1 VNESDNE
8 EVLRRGQR
16 TKAASSRVKT
26 ATRLERDAAWTGD
39 LAMCGAPLRR
49 PLRSPLGLEIVA
61 APWSVACGRHRHVIV
76 AAAACEVF
84 DVHARHGGRGLV
96 GPHRQASS
104 SHSSSSVSMALSARV
119 AAFAALATSSTT
131 ITTAAWPGLSAPPA
145 PHTQSLSAAKGGP
158 HSSSPS
164 TQ

>member
-1 VNESDNE
+1 MNESDNE

-119 AAFAALATSSTT
+119 AAFAALLHPQLRLRLQ
-131 ITTAAWPGLSAPPA
+131 PGQVSVRRLHPTLN
-145 PHTQSLSAAKGGP
+145 H
-158 HSSSPS
+158 
-164 TQ
+164 